1 MPDAL
6 RYSPMSGR
14 AWIAFISLGLIW
26 GVPYFFIKLAVQ
38 ELSPFVVAC
47 SRLLLASAILLP
59 IAWRRGALRSVGT
72 HLVPICA
79 FAVVEFVIPFSAISL
94 GEQWISSSATAILIA
109 MVPLTVVLIS
119 RFFGLHER
127 LGPWRAAGLALG
139 LVGVVALVGFGPIT
153 GLWGWIGVGCM
164 VLAMIG
170 YAVGPL
176 IVQRYLAD
184 MDSVGP
190 VAASLSVAGLL
201 LLPFA
206 LFTLP
211 HHWPTPVAL
220 VSIAVLGVVCTAV
233 AMMLMFFL
241 ILSAGASRASIITY
255 INPAVATLLGVLVLR
270 ERLGLGGLLAFVL
283 ILLGSWLATRKSARA
298 VAQCP

>member
-1 MPDAL
+1 
-6 RYSPMSGR
+6 MSGR
-14 AWIAFISLGLIW
+14 AWSAFISLGLIW

-38 ELSPFVVAC
+38 EMSPYVVAC

-59 IAWRRGALRSVGT
+59 IAARRGALRSVGT
-72 HLVPICA
+72 HLVPICI
-79 FAVVEFVIPFSAISL
+79 FGVVEFVIPFSAISL

-119 RFFGLHER
+119 RFFGVHER
-127 LGPWRAAGLALG
+127 LGPWRVVG
-139 LVGVVALVGFGPIT
+139 LVGVAALVGFGPIS

-176 IVQRYLAD
+176 IVKRYLAD

-190 VAASLSVAGLL
+190 VAASQSVAGLL

-206 LFTLP
+206 LATLP

-220 VSIAVLGVVCTAV
+220 VSIAVLGVLCTAI

-241 ILSAGASRASIITY
+241 ILDAGPSRASIITY
-255 INPAVATLLGVLVLR
+255 INPAVATLLGVLVLK
-270 ERLGLGGLLAFVL
+270 EHLGLGGSMAFVL
-283 ILLGSWLATRKSARA
+283 ILLGSWLATRKSAPR
-298 VAQCP
+298 VAQSP

>member
-1 MPDAL
+1 
-6 RYSPMSGR
+6 MSGR

-38 ELSPFVVAC
+38 EMSPFVVAW
-47 SRLLLASAILLP
+47 SRLLLASVILLP
-59 IAWRRGALRSVGT
+59 IAWKRGALRSVGT
-72 HLVPICA
+72 HLLPICA

-109 MVPLTVVLIS
+109 LVPLTVVLSS
-119 RFFGLHER
+119 RYFGVHER
-127 LGPWRAAGLALG
+127 LGPWRAAGLVLG
-139 LVGVVALVGFGPIT
+139 LVGVVALVGFGPIA

-164 VLAMIG
+164 VLATIG

-176 IVQRYLAD
+176 IVQRHLAD

-190 VAASLSVAGLL
+190 VAASLSVACLV
-201 LLPFA
+201 LLPVA

-211 HHWPTPVAL
+211 RHWPTPVAL
-220 VSIAVLGVVCTAV
+220 VSVAVLGVVCTAF
-233 AMMLMFFL
+233 AMMLMFYL
-241 ILSAGASRASIITY
+241 IRSAGASRATIITY
-255 INPAVATLLGVLVLR
+255 INPAVATLLGVLVLQ
-270 ERLGLGGLLAFVL
+270 ERLGLGGMMAFAL
-283 ILLGSWLATRKSARA
+283 ILLGSWLATRKSAHG

>member
-1 MPDAL
+1 
-6 RYSPMSGR
+6 MSGR

-127 LGPWRAAGLALG
+127 LGPWRAAGLA
-139 LVGVVALVGFGPIT
+139 
-153 GLWGWIGVGCM
+153 
-164 VLAMIG
+164 
-170 YAVGPL
+170 
-176 IVQRYLAD
+176 RRR
-184 MDSVGP
+184 
-190 VAASLSVAGLL
+190 VAGE
-201 LLPFA
+201 
-206 LFTLP
+206 
-211 HHWPTPVAL
+211 HHHLHQSGRGHAP
-220 VSIAVLGVVCTAV
+220 GR
-233 AMMLMFFL
+233 
-241 ILSAGASRASIITY
+241 AGAAGAPGPGRPAGLRAHS
-255 INPAVATLLGVLVLR
+255 AR
-270 ERLGLGGLLAFVL
+270 LLA
-283 ILLGSWLATRKSARA
+283 GDPEKRA
-298 VAQCP
+298 CRRAMPMKLR

>member
-1 MPDAL
+1 
-6 RYSPMSGR
+6 MSGR

-38 ELSPFVVAC
+38 EMSPYVVAC

-59 IAWRRGALRSVGT
+59 IAARRGALRSVGT
-72 HLVPICA
+72 HLVPICI
-79 FAVVEFVIPFSAISL
+79 FGVVEFVIPFSAISL

-119 RFFGLHER
+119 RFFGVHER
-127 LGPWRAAGLALG
+127 LGPWRAAGLVVG
-139 LVGVVALVGFGPIT
+139 LVGVAALVGFGPIS

-176 IVQRYLAD
+176 IVKRYLAD

-190 VAASLSVAGLL
+190 VAASQSVAGLL

-206 LFTLP
+206 LATLP
-211 HHWPTPVAL
+211 PHWPTPVAL
-220 VSIAVLGVVCTAV
+220 VSIAVLGVLCTAV

-241 ILSAGASRASIITY
+241 ILDAGPSRASIITY
-255 INPAVATLLGVLVLR
+255 VNPAVATLLGVLVLR
-270 ERLGLGGLLAFVL
+270 EHLGLGGSMAFVL
-283 ILLGSWLATRKSARA
+283 ILLGSWLATRKSAPRL
-298 VAQCP
+298 AQSP

>member
-1 MPDAL
+1 
-6 RYSPMSGR
+6 MSGR

-38 ELSPFVVAC
+38 EMSPFVVAC

-59 IAWRRGALRSVGT
+59 VAWRRGALRSVGT
-72 HLVPICA
+72 HLAPICA

-94 GEQWISSSATAILIA
+94 GEQWIGSSVTAILIA
-109 MVPLTVVLIS
+109 MVPLTVVLSS

-127 LGPWRAAGLALG
+127 LGPWRAAGLVLG

-164 VLAMIG
+164 VLAAVG

-176 IVQRYLAD
+176 IAQRYLAD
-184 MDSVGP
+184 MDSIGP
-190 VAASLSVAGLL
+190 VAASLSVACLV
-201 LLPFA
+201 LLPVA

-211 HHWPTPVAL
+211 RHWPTPVAL
-220 VSIAVLGVVCTAV
+220 VSVAVLGVVCTAF

-241 ILSAGASRASIITY
+241 IRSAGASRATIITY
-255 INPAVATLLGVLVLR
+255 INPAVASLLGVLVLH
-270 ERLGLGGLLAFVL
+270 ERLGLGGMLAFVL
-283 ILLGSWLATRKSARA
+283 ILLGSWLATRKSAHG